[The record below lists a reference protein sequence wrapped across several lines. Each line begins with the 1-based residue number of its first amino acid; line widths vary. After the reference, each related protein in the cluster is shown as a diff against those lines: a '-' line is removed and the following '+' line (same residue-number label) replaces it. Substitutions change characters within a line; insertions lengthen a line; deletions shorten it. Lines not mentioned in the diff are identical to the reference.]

1 TALRPAGSACGGPAA
16 APPPP
21 STERAGPPPG
31 AAARLA
37 RTRLERGLRLTVP
50 EATALIAATV
60 VEAARDGLH
69 LAEALDRGCGALGPG
84 DVLAGAEGAVTDIRV
99 EAVLGD
105 GVRLAVISTPF
116 GEGERGARGAE
127 SGRNFKT
134 HASAL
139 D

>member
-1 TALRPAGSACGGPAA
+1 MRAIGPVRQGA
-16 APPPP
+16 APPPSP
-21 STERAGPPPG
+21 TGRDRPPHV

-69 LAEALDRGCGALGPG
+69 LAEALDRGRDAVCPG
-84 DVLAGAEGAVTDIRV
+84 DALPGVTGAVTDIRV
-99 EAVLGD
+99 EVVLGD
-105 GVRLAVISTPF
+105 GTRLAVIGTPF
-116 GEGERGARGAE
+116 GEGERGVREAE
-127 SGRNFKT
+127 SDRNFKT